1 MHVKRVC
8 ALHNLQLQY
17 FIHALN
23 CTCLQNKCL
32 NIGVKHK
39 HVTGV
44 PVPLQ
49 TYKMASGAT
58 GAKCEADNGTRSK
71 LLIAGI
77 VLAGVVLFAL
87 LFAAV
92 IFWR

>member
-1 MHVKRVC
+1 M
-8 ALHNLQLQY
+8 
-17 FIHALN
+17 
-23 CTCLQNKCL
+23 T
-32 NIGVKHK
+32 
-39 HVTGV
+39 T
-44 PVPLQ
+44 
-49 TYKMASGAT
+49 GAT
-58 GAKCEADNGTRSK
+58 GAKCEADNGAESK

>member
-1 MHVKRVC
+1 
-8 ALHNLQLQY
+8 
-17 FIHALN
+17 
-23 CTCLQNKCL
+23 
-32 NIGVKHK
+32 
-39 HVTGV
+39 
-44 PVPLQ
+44 
-49 TYKMASGAT
+49 MASGAT
-58 GAKCEADNGTRSK
+58 GAKCEADNGAKSK